1 MATPGQLF
9 EIKVS
14 EQVYSFTSTDAPEHV
29 RAIEDLIN
37 DVIGQL
43 RARGEGHQLTEY
55 AMKLVILLADM
66 AVRNK
71 SSVNPEEVKG
81 RFEPLL
87 AELERLHIE

>member
-9 EIKVS
+9 EIKIS
-14 EQVYSFTSTDAPEHV
+14 DQVYSFTSTDAPEHV

-37 DVIGQL
+37 EVMDQL

-55 AMKLVILLADM
+55 AMKLVIILADM

-71 SSVNPEEVKG
+71 SSTDPEALKG

-87 AELERLHIE
+87 AELERLHVE